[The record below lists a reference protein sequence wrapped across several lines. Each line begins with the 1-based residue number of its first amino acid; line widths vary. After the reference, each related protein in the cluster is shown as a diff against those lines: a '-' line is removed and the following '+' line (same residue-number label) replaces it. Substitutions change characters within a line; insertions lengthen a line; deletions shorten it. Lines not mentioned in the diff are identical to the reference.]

1 MFRALAISGAFRPCF
16 LKDACSLR
24 FCLRGSFLSALV
36 NSTRLGNPDSGSL
49 SFPSIFQFDFGEAE
63 KSGGRRLGNVSCPV
77 DRLSKELLA
86 IRGEEVE
93 GGIAHAQHH
102 LPRWGRPA
110 VEQRGSCVDMGEPQ
124 IGRCIIVAGKTD
136 GSGSLGASRPPELIR
151 TAGNLHDLTNEK
163 SSGDRS
169 GGL

>member
-16 LKDACSLR
+16 LKDSCSLR

-110 VEQRGSCVDMGEPQ
+110 VEQRGSCVDMGSHKLVAVSSSR
-124 IGRCIIVAGKTD
+124 GRLTAP
-136 GSGSLGASRPPELIR
+136 GAWAPVDHQNSFAPLVTCTI
-151 TAGNLHDLTNEK
+151 
-163 SSGDRS
+163 
-169 GGL
+169 

>member
-1 MFRALAISGAFRPCF
+1 VRSLMFRALAISGAFRPCF

-24 FCLRGSFLSALV
+24 FCLCGSFLSALV

-49 SFPSIFQFDFGEAE
+49 SFPLDIPVRFRR
-63 KSGGRRLGNVSCPV
+63 GREVRWKTARECFLPDRLG
-77 DRLSKELLA
+77 KELLA

-110 VEQRGSCVDMGEPQ
+110 VEQRGSCVDMGSHKL
-124 IGRCIIVAGKTD
+124 VAV
-136 GSGSLGASRPPELIR
+136 SSSLGRL
-151 TAGNLHDLTNEK
+151 TAPGAWAPVDHQNSFAPLVTCTI
-163 SSGDRS
+163 
-169 GGL
+169 